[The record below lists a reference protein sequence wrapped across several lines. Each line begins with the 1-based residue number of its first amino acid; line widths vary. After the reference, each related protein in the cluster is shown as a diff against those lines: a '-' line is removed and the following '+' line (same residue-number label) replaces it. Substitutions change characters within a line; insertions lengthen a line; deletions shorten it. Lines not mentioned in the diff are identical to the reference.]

1 MSANILAGRT
11 SSWTFAIGCIA
22 VTIGVLLHVQM
33 FADARSMNYHLA
45 GMDMGWGMTAGMALI
60 VLGLLTAGHG
70 LLPVSRLKKHEH
82 HQSEVFIE
90 TTEDTKL
97 TRAHWMLMIVMAI
110 ALVID
115 TMKPAT
121 LGFVLPGMRT
131 EYGISQETVA
141 LFPLSALIGTVA
153 GSIIWGVLADI
164 YGRRAS
170 ILLSAIMFV
179 GTAICGAM
187 PSFEW
192 NLVMCFMMGA
202 SAGGMLPVAYALLA
216 EAMPAGSRGWALVLV
231 GGLGT
236 AGGYLVASGLSNILQ
251 PDFGWRI
258 MWLLGLPTGLLLIVL
273 NQYIPES
280 PKFLVFQG
288 RISEARETMKRFGS
302 IVHIRPLAAVEKED
316 LRSRLQ
322 SIFRNMAFIKMTVA
336 LTITGLTWGL
346 LNFGVLLWLPS
357 QLAERGYD
365 IVRASQLL
373 AQSTF
378 IALPAVVITA
388 LAYSLW
394 STKYTLVSSV
404 AIMLAGL
411 LGLLLIDNPIPGLDN
426 PLIFMTLLIIG
437 VNCVIATILPY
448 AAENYPL
455 YVRGRATGWVAG
467 MTKAGG
473 IGAQLFGLFGVIPA
487 IGVAAAVLSVPTV
500 LSTLLVALW
509 GNETRGRVLSDI
521 ELFEAEKPDNVATP
535 RASAETRRSVKRGRA
550 RRTPQNS
557 PASKSPIRFWGR
569 TEREP
574 DTDS

>member
-1 MSANILAGRT
+1 MAANILAGRT
-11 SSWTFAIGCIA
+11 SSWTFAIGCVA

-33 FADARSMNYHLA
+33 FADAGSMNYHLA

-70 LLPVSRLKKHEH
+70 LLPVSRLQKHEH
-82 HQSEVFIE
+82 RQTEVFIE
-90 TTEDTKL
+90 TTEDTRL
-97 TRAHWMLMIVMAI
+97 TPAHWALMGVMAV

-121 LGFVLPGMRT
+121 LGFVVPGMRT
-131 EYGISQETVA
+131 EYGVPQSTVA
-141 LFPLSALIGTVA
+141 LLPFCALTGTAV
-153 GSIIWGVLADI
+153 GSIVWGILADI

-187 PSFEW
+187 PSLTW

-216 EAMPAGSRGWALVLV
+216 ETMPTKSRGWVLVLI

-236 AGGYLVASGLSNILQ
+236 AGGYLVASGASNLLQ
-251 PDFGWRI
+251 PIFGWRI
-258 MWLLGLPTGLLLIVL
+258 MWLLGLPTGLLLIIL
-273 NQYIPES
+273 NPFIPES
-280 PKFLVFQG
+280 PKFLVFEG
-288 RISEARETMKRFGS
+288 RIDEARAAMKRFGS
-302 IVHIRPLAAVEKED
+302 IIHIRPLGSQETAELPHKQKSI
-316 LRSRLQ
+316 LRSL
-322 SIFRNMAFIKMTVA
+322 SFIKTTSA

-357 QLAERGYD
+357 ELGARGYD
-365 IVRASQLL
+365 IARASQLL
-373 AQSTF
+373 ALSTV

-394 STKYTLVSSV
+394 STKYTLVASV
-404 AIMLAGL
+404 AITLVGL
-411 LGLLLIDNPIPGLDN
+411 LGLLLLDYPVPGLDN
-426 PLIFMTLLIIG
+426 PLIFMTLLIVG

-473 IGAQLFGLFGVIPA
+473 IGAQLFGLFGVTPA
-487 IGVAAAVLSVPTV
+487 IGVAAAVLSVPT
-500 LSTLLVALW
+500 LISTLLVTFW
-509 GNETRGRVLSDI
+509 GSETRGRALSDL
-521 ELFEAEKPDNVATP
+521 ELFEAEKPTMLDTP
-535 RASAETRRSVKRGRA
+535 L
-550 RRTPQNS
+550 
-557 PASKSPIRFWGR
+557 
-569 TEREP
+569 
-574 DTDS
+574 D